1 MLVSQKRGV
10 YRAIL
15 PWEKNAA
22 QCPTLLNRLE
32 GALVH
37 YSPAWKLREDPSSG
51 FEPRVSDAIG
61 MNSRVHPK
69 YKTRYR
75 VTNWAE
81 YDRSLVQ
88 RGDITMWISA
98 EAIKAWKA
106 KSAGKRGAPK
116 KYSDIAI
123 EAALTLRA
131 VFRLPLRQAE
141 GFLRSLLELMDL
153 ELEAPD
159 HTTLS
164 RRSKQLNVDLGFV
177 QSKKGVHLIVDSTGL
192 SIVGAGEWASAKH
205 GKRGKRG
212 WRKLHLGVDRSGQII
227 AQVLTG
233 SSVDDPSTGLKILN
247 GVRGK
252 LSSVTGDA
260 AYDTV
265 AIYKAASSRGAKVVV
280 PPTRNASTSGR
291 EPRSDARDRTIRRVD
306 KVGRRRWKKESGYRR
321 QGTVEN
327 AFFRYKSII
336 GDRLR
341 ARDPGAQAT
350 ETLIACNVLNQ
361 MFELGRPKSVAIP
374 R

>member
-1 MLVSQKRGV
+1 
-10 YRAIL
+10 
-15 PWEKNAA
+15 
-22 QCPTLLNRLE
+22 
-32 GALVH
+32 
-37 YSPAWKLREDPSSG
+37 
-51 FEPRVSDAIG
+51 

-88 RGDITMWISA
+88 RGDITMWISPA
-98 EAIKAWKA
+98 AIEAWKA
-106 KSAGKRGAPK
+106 RRSCKRGAPK

-227 AQVLTG
+227 AQVLTD

-291 EPRSDARDRTIRRVD
+291 EPRSAARDRTIRRVD
-306 KVGRRRWKKESGYRR
+306 KVGRRRWKKASGYRR

-341 ARDPGAQAT
+341 ARDPRAQAT